1 MTNRLRNRP
10 GVAMLAALWLVVGI
24 TIVALE
30 FSLVGRERR
39 EFGIAAAD
47 RARESAGAL
56 GAFAMTRARL
66 EQALR
71 TGPQSQAGAIG
82 RLRSSDPWL
91 DVDSLFS
98 GTTMVDSMAVIVE
111 AVDLGTKLNIN
122 SISEQEIRSLI
133 SYTVGDFVEADY
145 LAQAIVDWRDV
156 DDLPRARGGERDA
169 YLKADLLRLPTNQNF
184 RDIEELL
191 DVKGMT
197 REVYDVISPYLTTMG
212 SAQVNLNTAPVP
224 VLRVLPGMTD
234 EIVARILAARSRGQR
249 IASVNEVMPQVNR
262 TTTTVTQTA
271 QGQQIQRQTQQISNR
286 ANVTTTQIQLTMLA
300 QASPAAKPVRLRV
313 MIQRGNQDGQGV
325 ALVTAEEWR

>member
-1 MTNRLRNRP
+1 
-10 GVAMLAALWLVVGI
+10 MLAALWLVVGI

-47 RARESAGAL
+47 RARESASAL
-56 GAFAMTRARL
+56 GAFAMTRAQL

-71 TGPQSQAGAIG
+71 TGPQSQAGAVG

-91 DVDSLFS
+91 DVDSIFS
-98 GTTMVDSMAVIVE
+98 GLQVVDSMTVVVE
-111 AVDLGTKLNIN
+111 AIDLGTKLNIN

-145 LAQAIVDWRDV
+145 LAQAIMDWRDV
-156 DDLPRARGGERDA
+156 DELARARGGERDA

-197 REVYDVISPYLTTMG
+197 RDVYDVISPYLTTMG

-234 EIVARILAARSRGQR
+234 EIVARILAMRSRGQR
-249 IASVNEVMPQVNR
+249 IANVNEVMPQVNR
-262 TTTTVTQTA
+262 TMTTVTQTA

-286 ANVTTTQIQLTMLA
+286 AGVLTQQIQLTMIA

-313 MIQRGNQDGQGV
+313 LLQRGNQNGQQ
-325 ALVTAEEWR
+325 TAEVMQEEWR

>member
-1 MTNRLRNRP
+1 MTNRR

-47 RARESAGAL
+47 RARESASAL

-91 DVDSLFS
+91 DVDSIFS
-98 GTTMVDSMAVIVE
+98 GEMMVDSMLVVVE
-111 AVDLGTKLNIN
+111 AIDLGTKLNIN
-122 SISEQEIRSLI
+122 NISEQEIRQLI
-133 SYTVGDFVEADY
+133 AYTMGDFVEADY
-145 LAQAIVDWRDV
+145 LAQAIMDWRDV
-156 DDLPRARGGERDA
+156 DELARARGGERDE
-169 YLKADLLRLPTNQNF
+169 YLKADMLRLPPNQNF

-197 REVYDVISPYLTTMG
+197 REVYDVISPYLTTIG
-212 SAQVNLNTAPVP
+212 TAQVNLNTAPVP

-234 EIVARILAARSRGQR
+234 EIIARILAARSRGQR
-249 IASVNEVMPQVNR
+249 IANVNEVMPQVNR
-262 TTTTVTQTA
+262 TTTTVVQTA
-271 QGQQIQRQTQQISNR
+271 QGQQIQRQTQQISSR

-313 MIQRGNQDGQGV
+313 MIQRGNQNGQPTAEV
-325 ALVTAEEWR
+325 MAEEWR

>member
-1 MTNRLRNRP
+1 MTNRR

-39 EFGIAAAD
+39 EFGLAAAD
-47 RARESAGAL
+47 RARESASAL
-56 GAFAMTRARL
+56 GAFAMTRAKL
-66 EQALR
+66 EQVLR

-98 GTTMVDSMAVIVE
+98 GEQYVDSMLVLVE
-111 AVDLGTKLNIN
+111 AIDLGTKLNIN

-145 LAQAIVDWRDV
+145 LAQAIMDWRDV
-156 DDLPRARGGERDA
+156 DDLARARGGERDA
-169 YLKADLLRLPTNQNF
+169 YLKADMLRLPTNQNF

-197 REVYDVISPYLTTMG
+197 REVYEVISPYLTTMG

-234 EIVARILAARSRGQR
+234 EIVARILAMRSRGQR
-249 IASVNEVMPQVNR
+249 IANVAEVMPQVNR

-271 QGQQIQRQTQQISNR
+271 QGQQIQRQTQQISSR
-286 ANVTTTQIQLTMLA
+286 AGVLTQQLQLTLIA

-313 MIQRGNQDGQGV
+313 MIQRGNQNGQP
-325 ALVTAEEWR
+325 TAEVMQEEWR